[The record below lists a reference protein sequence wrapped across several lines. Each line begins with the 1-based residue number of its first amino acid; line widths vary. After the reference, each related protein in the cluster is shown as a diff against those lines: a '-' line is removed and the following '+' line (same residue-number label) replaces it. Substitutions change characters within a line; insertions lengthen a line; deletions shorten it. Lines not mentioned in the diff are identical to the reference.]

1 MRIGLLK
8 KITLLVTI
16 FIPVLIVVA
25 DIYSL
30 DLFWR
35 LTRVHHMSPLFA
47 DLRTIPDTTN
57 FDHVRENISIDP
69 WGRLFNYPE
78 IWVYIISFFKLFSDP
93 YHTIGL
99 MQLLLYPIFFFIAA
113 KRFKNS
119 NELLAFFFLYC
130 SPPIFL
136 LLERGN
142 NDGLVVVFLVFAIC
156 IGNEFFK
163 GVCLAISVSL
173 KLFPIF
179 GIFGNNIAR
188 TKSFW
193 FAFILFCPLI
203 IWTLLDLQYILG
215 GTPVGDR
222 NSYGIISSGKLACK
236 IWLKYPNISTCNPLY
251 FYISYY
257 ALFAIGTGVFHARN
271 KDSILYCIKKLNN
284 DQTHSELFFVF
295 SAIYLGTLL
304 LLGNWWYRLIV
315 LLPVMYV
322 VLITFGIPR
331 RNINSFS
338 RPLLLMTL
346 FTFLSPYVP
355 IIGKVL
361 PQFGA
366 YLIGILLLAA
376 FVEQCRYLLRK
387 GSLS

>member
-142 NDGLVVVFLVFAIC
+142 NDGL
-156 IGNEFFK
+156 E
-163 GVCLAISVSL
+163 
-173 KLFPIF
+173 
-179 GIFGNNIAR
+179 
-188 TKSFW
+188 
-193 FAFILFCPLI
+193 
-203 IWTLLDLQYILG
+203 
-215 GTPVGDR
+215 
-222 NSYGIISSGKLACK
+222 
-236 IWLKYPNISTCNPLY
+236 LY
-251 FYISYY
+251 FYY
-257 ALFAIGTGVFHARN
+257 LR
-271 KDSILYCIKKLNN
+271 
-284 DQTHSELFFVF
+284 FV
-295 SAIYLGTLL
+295 S
-304 LLGNWWYRLIV
+304 
-315 LLPVMYV
+315 VM
-322 VLITFGIPR
+322 
-331 RNINSFS
+331 NS
-338 RPLLLMTL
+338 
-346 FTFLSPYVP
+346 
-355 IIGKVL
+355 
-361 PQFGA
+361 
-366 YLIGILLLAA
+366 
-376 FVEQCRYLLRK
+376 LRVCV
-387 GSLS
+387 